1 MVDDA
6 VMENPAGVTFD
17 LFHSSSL
24 VSGLEETEFMLTN
37 EDGTV
42 KKEVSVSAADDNSVI
57 ISGAAVAEPS
67 SATLSLLALADWQA
81 ADVARKREH

>member
-6 VMENPAGVTFD
+6 VMENPAGVTLD
-17 LFHSSSL
+17 LFHSSSS

-42 KKEVSVSAADDNSVI
+42 MKEVSVSAAGDNSVI
-57 ISGAAVAEPS
+57 ISGAAVAEPT
-67 SATLSLLALADWQA
+67 SATLSLLAPAGLAGRRR
-81 ADVARKREH
+81 RK